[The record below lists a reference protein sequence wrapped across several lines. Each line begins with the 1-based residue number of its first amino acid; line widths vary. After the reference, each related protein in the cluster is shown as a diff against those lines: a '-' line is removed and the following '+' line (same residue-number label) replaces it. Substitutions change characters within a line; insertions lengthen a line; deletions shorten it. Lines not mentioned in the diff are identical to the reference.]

1 VIGEAHASYEPQL
14 ETEFGGQGRDEFVA
28 TKGATM
34 TLAPAE
40 VNPTDQAQGDHWII
54 DKLRKMFE
62 ELAEVKV
69 ITVVGNVTVALP
81 PAAGGRATV
90 DAGQAP
96 MSDAIVT
103 MFNLIDGDVTN
114 VIAPSLKDDAAMRAF
129 HATQVEKSMAVLP
142 SNIAALVN
150 FAKALIH
157 DLKA

>member
-1 VIGEAHASYEPQL
+1 MQQFAVKVGNQ
-14 ETEFGGQGRDEFVA
+14 TRDSIA
-28 TKGATM
+28 TTKGTTM
-34 TLAPAE
+34 TLVPADATPAE
-40 VNPTDQAQGDHWII
+40 RPQGDHWIV

-69 ITVVGNVTVALP
+69 ITVVGNVTVGLP
-81 PAAGGRATV
+81 PAEGGRATV
-90 DAGQAP
+90 DTGQAP
-96 MSDAIVT
+96 LTDAIVT
-103 MFNLIDGDVTN
+103 LFNLIDGDVTN

-142 SNIAALVN
+142 SNIGALVD